1 MNLPIL
7 NPLNAEESTYI
18 TLSKSMLDL
27 DRALAFGTPY
37 VFSSMIALN
46 IPNWVQPDF
55 FVDLNEV
62 GITATNPNIV
72 FPKLIQYYTENIMR
86 QDVDNTRIAEIA
98 FWKSLNKCGVSYD
111 AIKQMIVFV
120 NKITTVNFIMSENN
134 NGWGEILCQIP
145 NKCSVVTPSYIQ
157 TELSDVIQ
165 STDEDGLFD
174 NGNKQFVFTDNGAKD
189 VFDFDHIAYDT
200 ETKSK
205 FDFNILLLFYR
216 DSDGVDKLHGINFI
230 FPFENKVT
238 YFESPRL
245 SQKTNDAR
253 SVGYQFIFNAKTCNN
268 EASQTLVYEQN
279 GQSFYNT
286 FGETLGKLNTFLEV
300 AMKK

>member
-7 NPLNAEESTYI
+7 NPLNTEESTYI

-27 DRALAFGTPY
+27 DRALAYGTPY
-37 VFSSMIALN
+37 VYSSMIALN
-46 IPNWVQPDF
+46 IPNWVNDDF
-55 FVDLNEV
+55 YVDLTEL
-62 GITATNPNIV
+62 GITSTNPNTV

-86 QDVDNTRIAEIA
+86 QDVDNPRIAEIA
-98 FWKSLNKCGVSYD
+98 FWKSLNKCGVSYE
-111 AIKQMIVFV
+111 AIKKMVMFI

-145 NKCSVVTPSYIQ
+145 NKCQLVTPKYLT
-157 TELSDVIQ
+157 TEMPDLIQ
-165 STDEDGLFD
+165 SSDDDGLFD
-174 NGNKQFVFTDNGAKD
+174 NGNRQFLFSDAGSKD
-189 VFDFDHIAYDT
+189 VLDFEHIVYDDT
-200 ETKSK
+200 VKSK
-205 FDFNILLLFYR
+205 FDFNVLLLFYR

-245 SQKTNDAR
+245 TQKTNDAR
-253 SVGYQFIFNAKTCNN
+253 TIGYQFIFNAKTCNN
-268 EASQTLVYEQN
+268 EASQILVHEEN

-286 FGETLGKLNTFLEV
+286 FGETLGKLNSFLEV
-300 AMKK
+300 ALKN